1 MSQLSMRR
9 ISIVGCSGGGK
20 STLAKKLG
28 DRLGLKVIHIDQLY
42 WLPGWVERDPA
53 DVRRLV
59 AEAAAGEA
67 WVMEGN
73 NSRTFDLRLP
83 RTDTLIWI
91 EQPRWLCLYR
101 AIRRAALGFGRSRPD
116 MAEGCPERF
125 DLEFWRYIWNF
136 NRVTAPRMAAGVAAF
151 GPHLEIVRLHSDREI
166 AAFLE
171 SFDGV

>member
-1 MSQLSMRR
+1 MRR
-9 ISIVGCSGGGK
+9 ISIMGCSGGGK
-20 STLAKKLG
+20 STLAVKLAEKL
-28 DRLGLKVIHIDQLY
+28 RLPVVHIDQLY
-42 WLPGWVERDPA
+42 WLPGWVERNPA
-53 DVRRLV
+53 GVRALV

-136 NRVTAPRMAAGVAAF
+136 NRVTGPRMAAGIAAVA
-151 GPHLEIVRLHSDREI
+151 PHLEVIRLTGDREI
-166 AAFLE
+166 AAFL
-171 SFDGV
+171 DGVDAVTP

>member
-1 MSQLSMRR
+1 MKR
-9 ISIVGCSGGGK
+9 ISIMGCSGGGK
-20 STLAKKLG
+20 STLARKLA
-28 DRLGLKVIHIDQLY
+28 DRLALPVVHIDQLY
-42 WLPGWVERDPA
+42 WLPGWVERDTGE
-53 DVRRLV
+53 VRALV

-91 EQPRWLCLYR
+91 DQPRWLCLYR

-125 DLEFWRYIWNF
+125 DLEFWSYIWNF
-136 NRVTAPRMAAGVAAF
+136 DRVTGPRMAVMIAAVA
-151 GPHLEIVRLHSDREI
+151 PDLRIIRLSGDREI

-171 SFDGV
+171 NARGV

>member
-1 MSQLSMRR
+1 MKR
-9 ISIVGCSGGGK
+9 ISIMGCSGGGK
-20 STLAKKLG
+20 STLAVKLARKLG
-28 DRLGLKVIHIDQLY
+28 LPVVHIDQLY
-42 WLPGWVERDPA
+42 WLPGWVERDTGE
-53 DVRRLV
+53 VRALV

-91 EQPRWLCLYR
+91 QQPRWLCLFR

-116 MAEGCPERF
+116 MAEGCAERF
-125 DLEFWRYIWNF
+125 DLAFWSYIWNF
-136 NRVTAPRMAAGVAAF
+136 DRVTAPRMATMIAAIA
-151 GPHLEIVRLHSDREI
+151 PHLQIIRLNGDREI

-171 SFDGV
+171 SAHGV

>member
-1 MSQLSMRR
+1 MRR

-20 STLAKKLG
+20 STLAVKLAAKLG
-28 DRLGLKVIHIDQLY
+28 LPVVHIDQLY

-53 DVRRLV
+53 EVRRLV
-59 AEAAAGEA
+59 GEAAAGEA

-83 RTDTLIWI
+83 RSEALLWI
-91 EQPRWLCLYR
+91 DQPRWLCLYR

-125 DLEFWRYIWNF
+125 DLEFWSYIWNF
-136 NRVTAPRMAAGVAAF
+136 DRVTAPRMAAMIAAIA
-151 GPHLEIVRLHSDREI
+151 PDLRIIRLKGDREI

-171 SFDGV
+171 SADGV